1 MSEPE
6 ITPSGAAPVPA
17 APGAPLV
24 VASGLTKTFRLGSRE
39 TLVALDDVSLEI
51 RRGETFGLVGESGS
65 GKSTVS
71 RALLGLLPLD
81 AGSVRFDGIEVTRL
95 KGGELRR
102 LRKRM
107 QMVFQDPFAALNR
120 RQSVAQIVAAPLEA
134 HGIGDRASRAARV
147 EEMLELVG
155 LGPAYRERR
164 PREMSGGQCQR
175 VAIARA
181 LALDP
186 ELVVLDESVS
196 ALDVSIQAQ
205 VLNLLGEL
213 QQRLGLTYLF
223 ISHDLAVVRY
233 MASTVCVMQR
243 GRIVERGSR
252 EQLFRA
258 AEHEYTRQL
267 MSAIP
272 AVDPTAERARRRAA
286 RTEAGVSS
294 GG

>member
-1 MSEPE
+1 MS
-6 ITPSGAAPVPA
+6 APDK
-17 APGAPLV
+17 PLV
-24 VASGLTKTFRLGSRE
+24 VAQGLNKTFRLGHGE
-39 TLVALDDVSLEI
+39 TLQALDDVSFEI

-81 AGSVRFDGIEVTRL
+81 SGSVTFDGIEVTDL
-95 KGGELRR
+95 KGGDLRR

-134 HGIGDRASRAARV
+134 HGVGDKASRAQRV
-147 EEMLELVG
+147 EELLDLVG
-155 LGPAYRERR
+155 LGPAYRDRR

-186 ELVVLDESVS
+186 DFIVLDESVS

-205 VLNLLGEL
+205 ILNLLREL

-223 ISHDLAVVRY
+223 ISHDLAVIRY

-243 GRIVERGSR
+243 GSVVERGSR
-252 EQLFRA
+252 EQLFSAPRQ
-258 AEHEYTRQL
+258 EYTRGL
-267 MSAIP
+267 MAAIP
-272 AVDPTAERARRRAA
+272 SADPATERHRRRSAA
-286 RTEAGVSS
+286 LAEGIGA
-294 GG
+294 

>member
-1 MSEPE
+1 MSVSEA
-6 ITPSGAAPVPA
+6 TA
-17 APGAPLV
+17 APLV
-24 VASGLTKTFRLGSRE
+24 VADGLVKRFRLGRGE
-39 TLVALDDVSLEI
+39 ELTALDDVSLEI

-71 RALLGLLPLD
+71 RALLALLPLD
-81 AGSVRFDGIEVTRL
+81 AGTVRFDGVDVHALGRGDL
-95 KGGELRR
+95 RSLRR
-102 LRKRM
+102 RM

-120 RQSVAQIVAAPLEA
+120 RQSVEQIVAAPLEA
-134 HGIGDRASRAARV
+134 HGVGDRASRAQRV
-147 EEMLELVG
+147 AEVLDLVG
-155 LGPAYRERR
+155 LGESYRERR

-186 ELVVLDESVS
+186 DFVVLDESVS

-205 VLNLLGEL
+205 ILNLLNEL

-233 MASTVCVMQR
+233 MASTVAVMQR
-243 GRIVERGSR
+243 GSIVERGTR

-258 AEHEYTRQL
+258 AEHDYTRQL
-267 MSAIP
+267 MQAIP
-272 AVDPTAERARRRAA
+272 AVDPAAERARRRAA
-286 RTEAGVSS
+286 RATAAAGAQ
-294 GG
+294 

>member
-1 MSEPE
+1 MSV
-6 ITPSGAAPVPA
+6 SDAA
-17 APGAPLV
+17 APLV
-24 VASGLTKTFRLGSRE
+24 VADGLVKRFRLGRGE
-39 TLVALDDVSLEI
+39 ELTALDGVSLEI

-71 RALLGLLPLD
+71 RALLALLPLD
-81 AGSVRFDGIEVTRL
+81 AGTVTFDGADVHSLGR
-95 KGGELRR
+95 GELRT
-102 LRKRM
+102 LRRRM

-134 HGIGDRASRAARV
+134 HGIGDRASRARRV
-147 EEMLELVG
+147 EEVLELVG
-155 LGPAYRERR
+155 LGSAYRERR

-186 ELVVLDESVS
+186 DFVVLDESVS

-205 VLNLLGEL
+205 ILNLLGEL

-233 MASTVCVMQR
+233 MASTVAVMQS
-243 GRIVERGSR
+243 GAIVERGTR

-258 AEHEYTRQL
+258 AEHPYTRQL
-267 MSAIP
+267 MDAIP
-272 AVDPTAERARRRAA
+272 AVDPTVERARRREARGRAA
-286 RTEAGVSS
+286 AGA
-294 GG
+294 GAQ

>member
-1 MSEPE
+1 MS
-6 ITPSGAAPVPA
+6 VPD
-17 APGAPLV
+17 APLV
-24 VASGLTKTFRLGSRE
+24 VAQGLNKSFRLGHGE
-39 TLVALDDVSLEI
+39 TLQALDDVSFEI

-81 AGSVRFDGIEVTRL
+81 SGSVTFDGTEVTDL
-95 KGGELRR
+95 KGGDLRR

-134 HGIGDRASRAARV
+134 HGVGDKASRARRV
-147 EEMLELVG
+147 EELLDLVG
-155 LGPAYRERR
+155 LGPAYRDRR

-186 ELVVLDESVS
+186 DFIVLDESVS

-205 VLNLLGEL
+205 ILNLLRDL

-223 ISHDLAVVRY
+223 ISHDLAVIRY

-252 EQLFRA
+252 DELFSAPR
-258 AEHEYTRQL
+258 EPYTRGL
-267 MSAIP
+267 MAAIP
-272 AVDPTAERARRRAA
+272 SADPATERHRRRSAA
-286 RTEAGVSS
+286 LAEGIGA
-294 GG
+294 

>member
-1 MSEPE
+1 MSVSE
-6 ITPSGAAPVPA
+6 SAP
-17 APGAPLV
+17 PLV
-24 VASGLTKTFRLGSRE
+24 VARGLVKRFRLGRGE
-39 TLVALDDVSLEI
+39 ELTALDDVSLEI

-71 RALLGLLPLD
+71 RALLALLPLD
-81 AGSVRFDGIEVTRL
+81 GGTVTFDGTDVHALGRGDL
-95 KGGELRR
+95 RALRR
-102 LRKRM
+102 RM

-120 RQSVAQIVAAPLEA
+120 RQTVAQIVAAPLEA

-147 EEMLELVG
+147 AETLDLVG
-155 LGPAYRERR
+155 LGAAYRTRR

-186 ELVVLDESVS
+186 EFVVLDESVS

-205 VLNLLGEL
+205 ILNLLNEL
-213 QQRLGLTYLF
+213 QERLGLTYLF

-233 MASTVCVMQR
+233 MASTVAVMQR
-243 GRIVERGSR
+243 GRIVERGTR
-252 EQLFRA
+252 EQLFSA
-258 AEHEYTRQL
+258 AQDDYTRQL
-267 MSAIP
+267 MAAIP
-272 AVDPTAERARRRAA
+272 AVDPTAERARRREARAA
-286 RTEAGVSS
+286 AAAVSS

>member
-1 MSEPE
+1 MSVSEA
-6 ITPSGAAPVPA
+6 TAA
-17 APGAPLV
+17 APLV
-24 VASGLTKTFRLGSRE
+24 VADGLVKRFRLGRGE
-39 TLVALDDVSLEI
+39 ELTALDDVSLEI

-71 RALLGLLPLD
+71 RALLALLPLD
-81 AGSVRFDGIEVTRL
+81 GGSVRFDGVDVHALGRGDL
-95 KGGELRR
+95 RALRR
-102 LRKRM
+102 RM

-134 HGIGDRASRAARV
+134 HGVGDRASRAQRV
-147 EEMLELVG
+147 AEVLDLVG
-155 LGPAYRERR
+155 LGESYRERR

-186 ELVVLDESVS
+186 DFVVLDESVS

-205 VLNLLGEL
+205 ILNLLNEL

-233 MASTVCVMQR
+233 MASTVAVMQR
-243 GRIVERGSR
+243 GSIVERGTR

-258 AEHEYTRQL
+258 AEHDYTRQL
-267 MSAIP
+267 MQAIP
-272 AVDPTAERARRRAA
+272 AVDPAAERARRRAA
-286 RTEAGVSS
+286 RTAAAAGAQ
-294 GG
+294 

>member
-1 MSEPE
+1 MSLSE
-6 ITPSGAAPVPA
+6 SAP
-17 APGAPLV
+17 PLV
-24 VASGLTKTFRLGSRE
+24 VARGLVKRFRLGRGE
-39 TLVALDDVSLEI
+39 QLTALDDVSLEI

-71 RALLGLLPLD
+71 RALLALLPLD
-81 AGSVRFDGIEVTRL
+81 GGTVTFDGTDVHALGRGDL
-95 KGGELRR
+95 RALRR
-102 LRKRM
+102 RM

-120 RQSVAQIVAAPLEA
+120 RQTVAQIVAAPLEA

-147 EEMLELVG
+147 AETLDLVG
-155 LGPAYRERR
+155 LGAAYRTRR

-186 ELVVLDESVS
+186 EFVVLDESVS

-205 VLNLLGEL
+205 ILNLLNEL

-233 MASTVCVMQR
+233 MASTVAVMQR
-243 GRIVERGSR
+243 GRIVEHGTR
-252 EQLFRA
+252 EQLFSA
-258 AEHEYTRQL
+258 AQDDYTRQL
-267 MSAIP
+267 MAAIP
-272 AVDPTAERARRRAA
+272 AVDPAAERARRREARAA
-286 RTEAGVSS
+286 AAAVSS

>member
-1 MSEPE
+1 MSEA
-6 ITPSGAAPVPA
+6 TAA
-17 APGAPLV
+17 APLV
-24 VASGLTKTFRLGSRE
+24 VADGLVKRFRLGRGE
-39 TLVALDDVSLEI
+39 ELTALDDVSLEI

-71 RALLGLLPLD
+71 RALLALLPLD
-81 AGSVRFDGIEVTRL
+81 GGSVRFDGVDVHALGRGDL
-95 KGGELRR
+95 RALRR
-102 LRKRM
+102 RM

-134 HGIGDRASRAARV
+134 HGVGDRASRAQRV
-147 EEMLELVG
+147 AEVLDLVG
-155 LGPAYRERR
+155 LGESYRERR

-186 ELVVLDESVS
+186 DFVVLDESVS

-205 VLNLLGEL
+205 ILNLLNEL

-233 MASTVCVMQR
+233 MASTVAVMQR
-243 GRIVERGSR
+243 GSIVERGTR

-258 AEHEYTRQL
+258 AEHDYTRQL
-267 MSAIP
+267 MQAIP
-272 AVDPTAERARRRAA
+272 AVDPAAERARRRAA
-286 RTEAGVSS
+286 RTAAAAGAQ
-294 GG
+294 